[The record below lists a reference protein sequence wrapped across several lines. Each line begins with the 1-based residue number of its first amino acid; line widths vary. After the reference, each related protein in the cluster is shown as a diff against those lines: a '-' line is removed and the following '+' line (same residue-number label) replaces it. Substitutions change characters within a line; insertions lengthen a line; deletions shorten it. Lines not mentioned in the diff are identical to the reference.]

1 MKRYYCNE
9 YNILFGTHGAGV
21 IMLLQ
26 NQQTSQAKKSLTFS
40 FLVVCFTTLFSSSVF
55 SDTLRIATDEWCPYD
70 CIASQNQGKVGYLG
84 ELLVETLGARGH
96 TVEFVEVSYSRGLQ
110 LVREG
115 KLDGTMACIR
125 QDAPDFVFPDFALG
139 KSNSTF
145 FSYKDSNWHYT
156 GNESLEQA
164 KMIGMIKGYDYV
176 DPTVMDYFNQN
187 PDNVLAITGE
197 KPLERLL
204 EMLINGRLTAVI
216 EDKSV
221 LEYKA
226 QQIGKADQLKVSGT
240 TDVVIDVYSSFSP
253 KNPKSAEYAKIM
265 SEETLKM
272 RKDGRLAKLLERY
285 GIQDWQVQ

>member
-1 MKRYYCNE
+1 
-9 YNILFGTHGAGV
+9 L
-21 IMLLQ
+21 LLQ
-26 NQQTSQAKKSLTFS
+26 NQQTNQAKKSLTFS
-40 FLVVCFTTLFSSSVF
+40 LLVVCFITLFSGSAF

-70 CIASQNQGKVGYLG
+70 CVASQNQGKVGYLG
-84 ELLVETLGARGH
+84 DLLVETLGARGH
-96 TVEFVEVSYSRGLQ
+96 KVEFVEVSYSRGLQ

-115 KLDGTMACIR
+115 KLDGTMACFR
-125 QDAPDFVFPDFALG
+125 EDAPDFVFPDVALG

-145 FSYKDSNWHYT
+145 FSHKDSNWRYT
-156 GNESLEQA
+156 GKESLEQA

-187 PDNVLAITGE
+187 PDNVIAITGE

-253 KNPKSAEYAKIM
+253 KNPKSAEYANIM

-272 RKDGRLAKLLERY
+272 REDGRLAKLLERY

>member
-1 MKRYYCNE
+1 MPSQTKR
-9 YNILFGTHGAGV
+9 T
-21 IMLLQ
+21 
-26 NQQTSQAKKSLTFS
+26 QTSQSARLLFVS
-40 FLVVCFTTLFSSSVF
+40 FITLFSTSVF

-70 CIASQNQGKVGYLG
+70 CIPSQNQGKVGYLG
-84 ELLVETLGARGH
+84 DLLVETMKARGH
-96 TVEFVEVSYSRGLQ
+96 KVEFVEVSYSRGLQ

-115 KLDGTMACIR
+115 KLDGTMACFR
-125 QDAPDFVFPDFALG
+125 EEAPDFVFPDFALG

-145 FSYKDSNWHYT
+145 FSHKDSNWHYT
-156 GNESLEQA
+156 GKSSLEQA

-176 DPTVMDYFNQN
+176 DPTVMDYFNKN
-187 PDNVLAITGE
+187 PENVLAITGE

-226 QQIGKADQLKVSGT
+226 QQMGKSDQLKVSGT
-240 TDVVIDVYSSFSP
+240 TSVIIDVYSSFSP

-272 RKDGRLAKLLERY
+272 REDGRLSKLLDRY
-285 GIQDWQVQ
+285 GIKDWQAQ

>member
-1 MKRYYCNE
+1 
-9 YNILFGTHGAGV
+9 
-21 IMLLQ
+21 MLSQ
-26 NQQTSQAKKSLTFS
+26 NKPLNQTRKPLTLSVLLMGFI
-40 FLVVCFTTLFSSSVF
+40 TLFSTSAF

-70 CIASQNQGKVGYLG
+70 CIASQNQGQVGYLG
-84 ELLVETLGARGH
+84 DLLVETLASRGH
-96 TVEFVEVSYSRGLQ
+96 KVEFVEVSYSRGLQ

-115 KLDGTMACIR
+115 KLDGTMACFR
-125 QDAPDFVFPDFALG
+125 EEAPDFVFPDFPLG

-145 FSYKDSNWHYT
+145 FSQKDSNWRYT
-156 GNESLEQA
+156 GKESLEQA

-176 DPTVMDYFNQN
+176 DPIVMDYFKQN
-187 PDNVLAITGE
+187 PGNVLAITGE

-204 EMLINGRLTAVI
+204 EMLVNGRLTAVI

-226 QQIGKADQLKVSGT
+226 NQIGKADQLKVSGN

-253 KNPKSAEYAKIM
+253 KNPKSAEYAKIV

-272 RKDGRLAKLLERY
+272 RANGRLEKLLERY
-285 GIQDWQVQ
+285 GIQDWQKQ

>member
-1 MKRYYCNE
+1 MMPSQTEATKRT
-9 YNILFGTHGAGV
+9 LSFSA
-21 IMLLQ
+21 LLV
-26 NQQTSQAKKSLTFS
+26 S
-40 FLVVCFTTLFSSSVF
+40 FMTLFSTSAF

-84 ELLVETLGARGH
+84 DLLVETLEARGH
-96 TVEFVEVSYSRGLQ
+96 KVEFVEVSYSRGLQ

-115 KLDGTMACIR
+115 KLDGTMACFR
-125 QDAPDFVFPDFALG
+125 EEAPDFVYPDFALG

-145 FSYKDSNWHYT
+145 FSQKDSNWRYT
-156 GNESLEQA
+156 GKESLEQA
-164 KMIGMIKGYDYV
+164 ELIGIIKGYDYI
-176 DPTVMDYFNQN
+176 DPTVMDYLNQN
-187 PDNVLAITGE
+187 PENVLAITGE

-226 QQIGKADQLKVSGT
+226 QQMGKADQLKVSGI
-240 TDVVIDVYSSFSP
+240 TDVVIDVYTSFSP
-253 KNPKSAEYAKIM
+253 QNPNSAEYAQIV

-272 RKDGRLAKLLERY
+272 REDGRLQTLLDRY
-285 GIQDWQVQ
+285 GIQDWQAQ

>member
-1 MKRYYCNE
+1 MPSQNE
-9 YNILFGTHGAGV
+9 
-21 IMLLQ
+21 
-26 NQQTSQAKKSLTFS
+26 QTNQAKKPLIFS
-40 FLVVCFTTLFSSSVF
+40 VLLISFITLFSTSVF
-55 SDTLRIATDEWCPYD
+55 SDTIRIATDEWCPYD

-84 ELLVETLGARGH
+84 DLLVETLESRGH
-96 TVEFVEVSYSRGLQ
+96 KVEFVEVSYSRGLQ

-115 KLDGTMACIR
+115 KLDGTMACFR
-125 QDAPDFVFPDFALG
+125 EEAPDFVFPDFALG
-139 KSNSTF
+139 RSNSTF
-145 FSYKDSNWHYT
+145 FSNKDSNWRYT
-156 GNESLEQA
+156 GKESLEQA
-164 KMIGMIKGYDYV
+164 KIIGIIKGYDYV

-187 PDNVLAITGE
+187 PENVLAITGE

-226 QQIGKADQLKVSGT
+226 QQMGKADQLKVVGT
-240 TDVVIDVYSSFSP
+240 TSAVIDVYSSFSP

-272 RKDGRLAKLLERY
+272 REDGRLEKLLERY
-285 GIQDWQVQ
+285 GIQDWQNQ